1 MYCYNCGKEIAETV
15 KFCPYCGAEQKQPQQ
30 SPQWQQP
37 QQPIQQQP
45 AQWQNPQQQD
55 TQWQA
60 LSSPPSGR
68 TLRRRITVEKQFLA
82 VQTSHHSGS
91 RRPCGRSSACS
102 ARVP

>member
-37 QQPIQQQP
+37 QQP
-45 AQWQNPQQQD
+45 AQWQNPP
-55 TQWQA
+55 A
-60 LSSPPSGR
+60 ANNSGK
-68 TLRRRITVEKQFLA
+68 KQFLA
-82 VQTSHHSGS
+82 VQTSHHSVS